1 MITLK
6 AGNVK
11 ENIRKTGRARY
22 KTISHKYGCVY
33 LNVEYNVEQ

>member
-11 ENIRKTGRARY
+11 ENIRRR
-22 KTISHKYGCVY
+22 
-33 LNVEYNVEQ
+33 